1 MRIKAVFFDFG
12 GVITERIVA
21 PALED
26 IVIEF
31 LLKKGINLSEKQCD
45 KIKEIQK
52 GRVKY
57 SLTTLIEIPIEELLH
72 DMMNHIGLSV
82 SMKFIAECVGYFLER
97 VKYELRKNVKEV
109 LLALRKMGLKI
120 GLISN
125 SFTEFP
131 RMVIKKE
138 NLYDFFDT
146 IILSKDVR
154 VRKPHPK
161 IFTEALKRASVSA
174 NEAIFIGDILEVDVW
189 GAKQV
194 GMKAVLIKSRYN
206 LNKWKNFLKKLTPR
220 PYTKLEPDYTI
231 EDLLEIVDMLE
242 NKDYSI
248 NNKDTA

>member
-12 GVITERIVA
+12 GVITETIVA

-31 LLKKGINLSEKQCD
+31 LMKKGINLSRKQCD

-52 GRVKY
+52 RQVKY

-72 DMMNHIGLSV
+72 DMMNHIGLSI

-109 LLALRKMGLKI
+109 LLALRKIGLKI

-131 RMVIKKE
+131 RMIIKKE
-138 NLYDFFDT
+138 NLYEFFDT

-161 IFTEALKRASVSA
+161 IFTEALKRTSVSA

-206 LNKWKNFLKKLTPR
+206 LNKWKNLLK
-220 PYTKLEPDYTI
+220 
-231 EDLLEIVDMLE
+231 
-242 NKDYSI
+242 N
-248 NNKDTA
+248 